1 MNIRKF
7 KPFKNFIASPGNNG
21 NRIVLSSP
29 NSGFIGN
36 GNSIFSYKFTEKEK
50 ENEKE
55 CENEKVKESKNKESD
70 FEIFEEPNPHGY
82 EIQTISLL
90 KDSLVGSID
99 GQGEIIVRS
108 FNPKETSLT
117 KQTKQAI
124 SLSGIPKE
132 SEEIP
137 LIEGHADLK
146 FGPPGSNILFSSL
159 YWTKHICLFDLEK
172 ETCVRAIHAQERPT
186 GLSVG
191 LQQGQPILY
200 SLEGQT
206 IAMYDQRSKYRSGCF
221 RRVKVMGSEP
231 LISIDGNANQV
242 CVGSG
247 RSLLIYDV
255 KKMSLYTKLTNCMKW
270 EINHICVTKPKDLTV
285 WCAGIGQQVK
295 KLKIQKKTKKQ
306 DKNSQY
312 GTLLESRILGFDLYS
327 DDNNQDTVASFVENG
342 TFYFISEN
350 EKPIIQ
356 EEIVEQMDTKKRRIN
371 QKN

>member
-36 GNSIFSYKFTEKEK
+36 GSSIFSYKFTEKENEN

-55 CENEKVKESKNKESD
+55 NKNKESG
-70 FEIFEEPNPHGY
+70 FEIFEEPNPHEY

-108 FNPKETSLT
+108 FMPKETSLT
-117 KQTKQAI
+117 KQVI

-146 FGPPGSNILFSSL
+146 FGPPGSNVLFSSL

-172 ETCVRAIHAQERPT
+172 EMCVRAIHAQERPT
-186 GLSVG
+186 GLSVAP
-191 LQQGQPILY
+191 QQGQPILY

-270 EINHICVTKPKDLTV
+270 EINHICVTKPKDLSV

-306 DKNSQY
+306 DQNSQY

-356 EEIVEQMDTKKRRIN
+356 KEVVEQMETKKRRIN